1 MLLKHKFEN
10 QNTADPIEF
19 INNTVREKYSEL
31 NQNEQDTL
39 TKTTIAIYDDL
50 THRRCSQYHESAD
63 SLARH
68 AYLIAGITHYLY
80 SQDDYFVRISQ
91 PMLNG
96 FRYHGKLP
104 LMIITRD
111 LSAAYEIAESYLQWL
126 SKNLVNH
133 GLINQP
139 VTSVVHMS
147 RMNYICDVKLERRI
161 RAISGNNK
169 YAAELAVL
177 KKLQSGSPDM
187 RRAGSLSSFASKQI
201 NVDHQCSRQCGK
213 YYTCRYRQTIN
224 QLNLED
230 IMIHICSHKYYM
242 NEIIRRSKGYKPLL
256 PAHAAVIIE
265 QAECLDHN
273 QGLSNKQIELD
284 LTSLSK
290 VSQTI
295 RRRGS
300 KSSEAI
306 ELADSIEQVK
316 SLLESCLSG
325 SCRQQNRSATFLI
338 PEAVFG
344 QISDFLTRLKFYLKR
359 AYKLDSQYE
368 YLRVMRL
375 ISDLHTSFTENQPCE
390 LHAARR
396 NDGSWS
402 LIGIDRSNNLDFL
415 QEIRKMYL
423 PCLLISSADKKKG
436 CSDA

>member
-1 MLLKHKFEN
+1 MLLKHKLEN

-19 INNTVREKYSEL
+19 INNTVRELYSDL
-31 NQNEQDTL
+31 NHKDQDSL
-39 TKTTIAIYDDL
+39 MKMAFAIYDDL
-50 THRRCSQYHESAD
+50 INRRSSQYHESAD
-63 SLARH
+63 SSARH
-68 AYLIAGITHYLY
+68 AYLIAGIIHYLC
-80 SQDDYFVRISQ
+80 SKDDYFVRISQ
-91 PMLNG
+91 PMPGG
-96 FRYHGKLP
+96 FRYHDKLP

-111 LSAAYEIAESYLQWL
+111 LRAAHEIAESYLPWL
-126 SKNLVNH
+126 SKNLVSY

-147 RMNYICDVKLERRI
+147 RMNYICDIKLERRI
-161 RAISGNNK
+161 RAIGGNSK
-169 YAAELAVL
+169 YTAELAVL
-177 KKLQSGSPDM
+177 KKLRSGSPDM

-201 NVDHQCSRQCGK
+201 NVDHQCSRQCCK

-242 NEIIRRSKGYKPLL
+242 NEIVRRSKGYKPLL
-256 PAHAAVIIE
+256 PAHSAVIIE
-265 QAECLDHN
+265 QAECLDRN
-273 QGLSNKQIELD
+273 LGLSNIQIKLD
-284 LTSLSK
+284 LNSLSE
-290 VSQTI
+290 VSRTI
-295 RRRGS
+295 RRRDS

-325 SCRQQNRSATFLI
+325 SCRQQNRSATFLV

-359 AYKLDSQYE
+359 AYKLDSHYE

-375 ISDLHTSFTENQPCE
+375 ISDLHSSFTENQPCD

-402 LIGIDRSNNLDFL
+402 LNAVDRSNNLDLL